1 MTHFKKGHI
10 PDLEFRTA
18 VKKPI
23 PLRCVQIHEPFTVE
37 TMEGTLSGKA
47 GDWLMVG
54 VEGEMY
60 PIDRAIFEKTY
71 DLQPAPPPSGA
82 D

>member
-1 MTHFKKGHI
+1 MLHFKKGHI
-10 PDLEFRTA
+10 PEVPFRQA

-23 PLRCVQIHEPFTVE
+23 PVRCVQMQEAFTVE

-54 VEGEMY
+54 VAGEMY
-60 PIDRAIFEKTY
+60 PIDREIFEKTY
-71 DLQPAPPPSGA
+71 RLLPEDMT
-82 D
+82 